1 LLATLLLAT
10 AVNGAT
16 AAPASLKLGA
26 AEAAGLALDNGIAV
40 LSGALDLKLQS
51 QQLDAVARGEF
62 RPKASLNFKGQSTGS
77 RTDGTSATT
86 ANQYSSSFDTTWK
99 LYSGTQLALRAVD
112 STNGG
117 VKGRSVSVSLT
128 QPLWRG
134 FGEALATAS
143 LRSAE
148 SSLEIAKVVFEQ
160 TATETVSNT
169 LQAYF
174 ALNLAVSRTR
184 VAREG
189 LQTAQRMDEVNRALV
204 AAGRSPTSALLQSE
218 AEVEQAKLAAS
229 QAEQEEVAAR
239 RALLVAIGDE
249 ASGLDRAVETPDL
262 PEKYVDL
269 SVPALNEAIELAL
282 ASQPA
287 IRMAHES
294 VHSARLQLLQ
304 AQDQMKLPL
313 DLTVSATRDPSLRGQ
328 PGMASAAVGLSSE
341 IVLDRAPLRYARS
354 AAQAGVRKAEMQFA
368 EAQRTTRHAIADLI
382 SAHNFALQQLALAQ
396 RGAEIGRRRLEM
408 ELEKQLLGR
417 SSSIELS
424 SARREAV
431 DAENQVA
438 QSNYQLLLAKI
449 AVWKATGTLLRQWG
463 LADRVEEWS
472 RELIK

>member
-1 LLATLLLAT
+1 
-10 AVNGAT
+10 
-16 AAPASLKLGA
+16 
-26 AEAAGLALDNGIAV
+26 
-40 LSGALDLKLQS
+40 
-51 QQLDAVARGEF
+51 
-62 RPKASLNFKGQSTGS
+62 
-77 RTDGTSATT
+77 
-86 ANQYSSSFDTTWK
+86 
-99 LYSGTQLALRAVD
+99 
-112 STNGG
+112 
-117 VKGRSVSVSLT
+117 
-128 QPLWRG
+128 
-134 FGEALATAS
+134 
-143 LRSAE
+143 
-148 SSLEIAKVVFEQ
+148 LEIAKVVFEQ